1 MIDSTLCHIEKNGC
15 YLMMHRVKKKNDL
28 NHDKWVGLGGK
39 FEPGE
44 TPDECV
50 LREVREEAGVTLTD
64 FELRGV
70 VTFISD
76 RWEGEY
82 MYLYS
87 AYAYEGELTA
97 GADCAEGVLEW
108 VPVDKVCSLP
118 IWEGDRLFF
127 EELERRRG
135 FFRMLLRYEGERLV
149 EHDLRLGTA
158 PAPWESE
165 PARVR

>member
-1 MIDSTLCHIEKNGC
+1 MINSTLCHIEKDGC

-64 FELRGV
+64 FVLRGV

-76 RWEGEY
+76 VWEGEY

-87 AYAYEGELTA
+87 AHAYEGELICGT
-97 GADCAEGVLEW
+97 DCAEGVLEW
-108 VPVDKVCSLP
+108 VPKEKVCSLP
-118 IWEGDRLFF
+118 IWEGDKLFF
-127 EELERRRG
+127 EELARGRG
-135 FFRMLLRYEGERLV
+135 FFRMLLQYEGEKLV
-149 EHDLRLGTA
+149 RHDMRLGTA
-158 PAPWESE
+158 PAPWENV
-165 PARVR
+165 PARN